1 MQNVGQVKSFVD
13 DLVMK
18 LGTVSMRVALVLR
31 SAEVQPV
38 FQDLCIHCA
47 SACWMTILPSLPPL
61 CPFKKKSPS
70 DALFGS
76 PHNGEIQGRLPL
88 SDATIPTCTKK
99 VLVGVVV
106 FYLPLEHNALKAFL
120 YANQPIA
127 TQAFLGIPFST
138 TRGFIQSHHSDPTT
152 RSDGAT
158 KRMN

>member
-47 SACWMTILPSLPPL
+47 SACWMTILPPLPPSVPLKIKPLSLP
-61 CPFKKKSPS
+61 C
-70 DALFGS
+70 FGS
-76 PHNGEIQGRLPL
+76 LHNGETQGRLPL
-88 SDATIPTCTKK
+88 WNSTIPTFTKK
-99 VLVGVVV
+99 VLVGVVE
-106 FYLPLEHNALKAFL
+106 FLFAFRAQRSKGNFL

-127 TQAFLGIPFST
+127 TCGFSGLLFLLQVAFSKSP
-138 TRGFIQSHHSDPTT
+138 HSDPTT
-152 RSDGAT
+152 RNAAT
-158 KRMN
+158 TCWN